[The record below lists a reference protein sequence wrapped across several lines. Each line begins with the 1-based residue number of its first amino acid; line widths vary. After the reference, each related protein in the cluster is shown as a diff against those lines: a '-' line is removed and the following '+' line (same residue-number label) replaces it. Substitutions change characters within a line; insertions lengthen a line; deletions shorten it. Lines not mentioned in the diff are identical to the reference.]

1 MVAMDAS
8 LIQMY
13 QQKVISKEDAIIYS
27 NNSELMAKKIER
39 L

>member
-1 MVAMDAS
+1 MDAS
-8 LIQMY
+8 LIQLY
-13 QQKVISKEDAIIYS
+13 QKGIISKDDAIIHS

>member
-1 MVAMDAS
+1 
-8 LIQMY
+8 MY

>member
-1 MVAMDAS
+1 MDTS

-13 QQKVISKEDAIIYS
+13 QDGIISKEDAIIHS
-27 NNSELMAKKIER
+27 SNSELMAKKIER